1 MKGWLSLKCY
11 FHNFKDAVGICKKC
25 GIAICYD
32 CGSLINKQFLCKNC
46 LDTKPMLETKELI
59 STKPNKENSD
69 LENLINNFDFY
80 LKESEK
86 IFLRNW
92 SEGIKSHIIV
102 IDKIRSNSPQNIIS
116 LLRSQ
121 DFLKDIYNVLLF
133 FGMNSRGAKLKSFEY
148 FASTLTSN
156 IKTIG
161 LISNFELESITDIQL
176 QEAKPVLKE
185 LFYSLDIM
193 ESSSKLVGFSK
204 TMAHIIPDLI
214 PPIDRQNIN
223 NFFFGNTI
231 LPTYSYGEFNRFWNI
246 FLKFQ
251 YISKKLQLSKHNR
264 KFEGF
269 NSSIPKIIDN
279 AIWGYVYNK
288 KKNIQLETNSL
299 ESLNKD
305 LKPKSV
311 LQILNEF
318 LKILD
323 NKFTKDEIKNLVK
336 TKYPEINISTL
347 ERNIYFCT
355 VNNIGRVNWS
365 YNKKEREYDAKYDLL
380 FKIKDNI
387 LEKYNPIKHGKWS
400 IVNINGKFSVKKMPQ

>member
-1 MKGWLSLKCY
+1 MKCY

-46 LDTKPMLETKELI
+46 LNTEPVLETKKLKY
-59 STKPNKENSD
+59 SKLNKEKSD

-80 LKESEK
+80 LQESEK

-116 LLRSQ
+116 LLRSH
-121 DFLKDIYNVLLF
+121 DFLKDIYNTLLF
-133 FGMNSRGAKLKSFEY
+133 FGMNSRGAKLKSFED
-148 FASTLTSN
+148 FVSTLISN
-156 IKTIG
+156 IEKIG
-161 LISNFELESITDIQL
+161 LISNLELESITDIQL
-176 QEAKPVLKE
+176 QEVKPILKE

-223 NFFFGNTI
+223 NFFYGNTS
-231 LPTYSYGEFNRFWNI
+231 LPNYSNGEFNRFWNI

-251 YISKKLQLSKHNR
+251 YISKKLQLSKDSR

-279 AIWGYVYNK
+279 AIWGYIYHK
-288 KKNIQLETNSL
+288 EKNIQFETNSL
-299 ESLNKD
+299 KPLNKD
-305 LKPKSV
+305 SN
-311 LQILNEF
+311 Q
-318 LKILD
+318 
-323 NKFTKDEIKNLVK
+323 NL
-336 TKYPEINISTL
+336 YCN
-347 ERNIYFCT
+347 Y
-355 VNNIGRVNWS
+355 
-365 YNKKEREYDAKYDLL
+365 
-380 FKIKDNI
+380 
-387 LEKYNPIKHGKWS
+387 
-400 IVNINGKFSVKKMPQ
+400 

>member
-1 MKGWLSLKCY
+1 MKCY
-11 FHNFKDAVGICKKC
+11 FHNFRDAVGICKKC

-46 LDTKPMLETKELI
+46 LNTEPVLETKKLKY
-59 STKPNKENSD
+59 SKLNKEKSD

-80 LKESEK
+80 LQESEK

-116 LLRSQ
+116 LLRSH
-121 DFLKDIYNVLLF
+121 DFLKDIYNTLLF
-133 FGMNSRGAKLKSFEY
+133 FGMNSRGAKLKSFED
-148 FASTLTSN
+148 FVSTLISN
-156 IKTIG
+156 IEKIG

-176 QEAKPVLKE
+176 QEVKPILKE

-223 NFFFGNTI
+223 NFFYGNTS
-231 LPTYSYGEFNRFWNI
+231 LPNYSNGEFNRFWNI

-251 YISKKLQLSKHNR
+251 YISEKLQLSKDSR

-279 AIWGYVYNK
+279 AIWGYIYHK
-288 KKNIQLETNSL
+288 EKNIQFETNSL
-299 ESLNKD
+299 KPLNKD
-305 LKPKSV
+305 SKPKPV
-311 LQILNEF
+311 LQLLNEILN
-318 LKILD
+318 ILD
-323 NKFTKDEIKNLVK
+323 DKFTKDEIKNLVK
-336 TKYPEINISTL
+336 AKYPEVNLLTL
-347 ERNIYFCT
+347 EQNIYFCT

-365 YNKKEREYDAKYDLL
+365 YNKKEREYDPKYDLL
-380 FKIKDNI
+380 FRINDKI
-387 LEKYNPIKHGKWS
+387 LEKYNPLKHGKWP
-400 IVNINGKFSVKKMPQ
+400 IVNINGKFIVKKMP